1 MDMSLP
7 INTVIPTLDGLVLTV
22 LARTTQP
29 LTGRR
34 VHQLASGGSETGTRR
49 VLHRLAATGLVIANQ
64 VGGSIQ
70 FSLNREHLAAR
81 PVIELTRLRQELF
94 DRIGTAIKDWAVPP
108 IHAGVFGSTARGDG
122 DLDSDVDLLLVHR
135 YDDLPPQWTD
145 QVGELAEQVH
155 AWTGN
160 HLQTYALSNAD
171 LGRHFAAAEPILNDW
186 LTDSVAVYGPQFRH
200 LRNEIMHGG
209 QE

>member
-7 INTVIPTLDGLVLTV
+7 ISTVTPSLDGLVLTV

-34 VHQLASGGSETGTRR
+34 VHQLASAGSETGIRR

-81 PVIELTRLRQELF
+81 PVIELTGLRQQLF
-94 DRIGTAIKDWAVPP
+94 DRIGLAIKGWAVPP
-108 IHAGVFGSTARGDG
+108 LHASVFGSTARADG
-122 DLDSDVDLLLVHR
+122 DLDSDVDLLLIHQLA
-135 YDDLPPQWTD
+135 DLPSEWSD
-145 QVGELAEQVH
+145 QVGELAEQIH

-160 HLQTYALSNAD
+160 HLQTYALSTAD
-171 LGRHFAAAEPILNDW
+171 LARHFAAAEPIVNDW
-186 LTDSVAVYGPQFRH
+186 LSDSIAVYGPQFRH
-200 LRNEIMHGG
+200 LRNEIVHGG
-209 QE
+209 PQ